1 MLPDLQNI
9 QGERFMSSRRTATIL
24 VATSIA
30 SMTLAFAQTPQSD
43 TTSPNA
49 ASSPH
54 QRDTTQAN
62 TPEAPAAS
70 GSDPSAA
77 STPHQQQMTSHKR
90 AMKDCVTKEQA
101 EHTGMSMAN
110 AKKACKQQLKAN
122 SGK

>member
-1 MLPDLQNI
+1 
-9 QGERFMSSRRTATIL
+9 MSPRRTATITIL

-54 QRDTTQAN
+54 QRDTTKTN
-62 TPEAPAAS
+62 TPEAPPANGA
-70 GSDPSAA
+70 DPAAA
-77 STPHQQQMTSHKR
+77 STPHQQQMTSHKH
-90 AMKDCVTKEQA
+90 AMKECVAKEQA
-101 EHTGMSMAN
+101 DHSGMSMAN
-110 AKKACKQQLKAN
+110 AKKACKEQLKAN